1 MRKLIVGSQALAS
14 GVVTDHELR
23 RWHDRM
29 FRDIYIPKGYEPTL
43 LDRIDG
49 ASLRSGRNGVVAGVA
64 ASALHGAQWV
74 DDDIP
79 IELIWNN
86 TRPPPGI
93 IARDERLDGDEI
105 TTVSCIPVTTSARTA
120 YDLGRHL
127 SRGEAVARLDALMRA
142 RPFSTDDVLRL
153 ARRHRRARGLNQ
165 LRAVLPLVDGGAAS
179 PQETRLRLLFID
191 AGFPRPTTQIP
202 VVDER
207 GRLVRPV
214 DMGWEDLMVAAEYD
228 GEHHRT
234 NRKAYVKDMRA
245 LRKLEGL
252 GWIVI
257 RVIKED
263 RDEDIIDRAHRALIA
278 RGWDGQL
285 RPPFEPV
292 VAEVSTRKTS
302 R

>member
-1 MRKLIVGSQALAS
+1 MRKLIVGSEALAN
-14 GVVTDHELR
+14 GAVTEHDLR
-23 RWHDRM
+23 RWYDRM
-29 FRDIYIPKGYEPTL
+29 FRDIYWPKGYEPTL

-49 ASLRSGRNGVVAGVA
+49 AWLYSRRKGVVAGVA

-79 IELIWNN
+79 VELIWDN

-93 IARDERLDGDEI
+93 IARDERLDDDEI
-105 TTVSCIPVTTSARTA
+105 TTVSCISVTTPARTA

-127 SRGEAVARLDALMRA
+127 PRGEAVARLDALMRA
-142 RPFSTDDVLRL
+142 TKFSMDEVLLL
-153 ARRHRRARGLNQ
+153 AQRHRRTRGLKQ
-165 LRAVLPLVDGGAAS
+165 LRAILPLVDGGAGS

-202 VVDER
+202 VVDGR

-214 DMGWEDLMVAAEYD
+214 DMGWEDFMVAAEYD
-228 GEHHRT
+228 GEQHRT
-234 NRKAYVKDMRA
+234 NRKEYVKDMRA
-245 LRKLEGL
+245 LEKLQRL

-263 RDEDIIDRAHRALIA
+263 RDEDIIDRAYRALVS

-285 RPPFEPV
+285 NPPL
-292 VAEVSTRKTS
+292 SL
-302 R
+302 

>member
-1 MRKLIVGSQALAS
+1 MRKLIVGSQALAN
-14 GVVTDHELR
+14 GAVTEHDLR
-23 RWHDRM
+23 RWYDRM
-29 FRDIYIPKGYEPTL
+29 FRDIDWPKGSEPTL

-49 ASLRSGRNGVVAGVA
+49 AWLRSGRNGVVAGIA

-93 IARDERLDGDEI
+93 IARDERLDNDEI
-105 TTVSCIPVTTSARTA
+105 TTVSCFSVTTSARTA

-127 SRGEAVARLDALMRA
+127 PRSEAIARLDALMRA
-142 RPFSTDDVLRL
+142 TPFSIDEVLLL
-153 ARRHRRARGLNQ
+153 AQRHRRARGLKQ

-202 VVDER
+202 VVDGR
-207 GRLVRPV
+207 GRLVRPL
-214 DMGWEDLMVAAEYD
+214 DMGWEDFMVAAEYD
-228 GEHHRT
+228 GDQHRT
-234 NRKAYVKDMRA
+234 NRKEYVKDIRA
-245 LRKLEGL
+245 FPKLERL
-252 GWIVI
+252 GWSVI

-263 RDEDIIDRAHRALIA
+263 RDVDIIDRAYRALIA

-285 RPPFEPV
+285 RPP
-292 VAEVSTRKTS
+292 SS
-302 R
+302 L

>member
-1 MRKLIVGSQALAS
+1 MRKLIVGSQALAN
-14 GVVTDHELR
+14 GAVTEHDLR
-23 RWHDRM
+23 RWYYRM
-29 FRDIYIPKGYEPTL
+29 FRDIYWPKGCEPTL

-49 ASLRSGRNGVVAGVA
+49 AWLRSGRNGVVAGVA

-74 DDDIP
+74 DDDVP
-79 IELIWNN
+79 VELIWDN

-93 IARDERLDGDEI
+93 VARDERLDHDEI
-105 TTVSCIPVTTSARTA
+105 TTVSCISVTTSPRTA

-127 SRGEAVARLDALMRA
+127 RRSEAIARLDALMRA
-142 RPFSTDDVLRL
+142 TPFSIEEVLLL
-153 ARRHRRARGLNQ
+153 AQRHRRARGLKQ

-179 PQETRLRLLFID
+179 PRETRLRLLFID

-202 VVDER
+202 VVDGR

-214 DMGWEDLMVAAEYD
+214 DMGWEDFMVAAEYD
-228 GEHHRT
+228 GDQHRT

-245 LRKLEGL
+245 LATLQRL

-263 RDEDIIDRAHRALIA
+263 RDEDIIDRAYRALVS
-278 RGWDGQL
+278 RGWDGL
-285 RPPFEPV
+285 LHPP
-292 VAEVSTRKTS
+292 
-302 R
+302 

>member
-14 GVVTDHELR
+14 GAVTEHDLR
-23 RWHDRM
+23 RWYDRM
-29 FRDIYIPKGYEPTL
+29 FRDIYWPKGCEPTL

-49 ASLRSGRNGVVAGVA
+49 AWLRSGRKGVVAGVA

-74 DDDIP
+74 DDDVP
-79 IELIWNN
+79 VELIWDN

-93 IARDERLDGDEI
+93 IARDERLDNDEI
-105 TTVSCIPVTTSARTA
+105 TTVSCISVTTSARTA
-120 YDLGRHL
+120 YDLGRYL
-127 SRGEAVARLDALMRA
+127 PRGEAIARLDALMLA
-142 RPFSTDDVLRL
+142 TPFSTDEVLLL
-153 ARRHRRARGLNQ
+153 AQRHRRARGLKQ
-165 LRAVLPLVDGGAAS
+165 LRAALPLVDGGAAS

-191 AGFPRPTTQIP
+191 TGFPRPSTQIP
-202 VVDER
+202 VVDGR

-214 DMGWEDLMVAAEYD
+214 DMGWEDLLVAAEYD

-245 LRKLEGL
+245 LAMLERL

-263 RDEDIIDRAHRALIA
+263 RDEDIIDRAYRALVA
-278 RGWDGQL
+278 RGWHGRL
-285 RPPFEPV
+285 NPP
-292 VAEVSTRKTS
+292 
-302 R
+302 

>member
-1 MRKLIVGSQALAS
+1 MRKLIVGSQALAN
-14 GVVTDHELR
+14 GAVTEHDLR
-23 RWHDRM
+23 RWYDRM
-29 FRDIYIPKGYEPTL
+29 FRDIYWPKGCEPTL

-49 ASLRSGRNGVVAGVA
+49 AWLRSGRNGVVAGVA

-74 DDDIP
+74 DDDIAV
-79 IELIWNN
+79 ELIWDN

-93 IARDERLDGDEI
+93 VARDERLDHDEI
-105 TTVSCIPVTTSARTA
+105 TTVSCISVTTSARTA

-127 SRGEAVARLDALMRA
+127 PRSEAIARLDALMRA
-142 RPFSTDDVLRL
+142 TPFSIDEVLLL
-153 ARRHRRARGLNQ
+153 AQRHRRARGLKQ

-202 VVDER
+202 VVDGR

-214 DMGWEDLMVAAEYD
+214 DMGWEDFMVAAEYD
-228 GEHHRT
+228 GDQHRT
-234 NRKAYVKDMRA
+234 NRKAYVKDRRA
-245 LRKLEGL
+245 LATLQRL

-263 RDEDIIDRAHRALIA
+263 SDEDIIDRAYRALVS
-278 RGWDGQL
+278 RGWDGL
-285 RPPFEPV
+285 LHPP
-292 VAEVSTRKTS
+292 
-302 R
+302 

>member
-1 MRKLIVGSQALAS
+1 MRKLIVGSQALES
-14 GVVTDHELR
+14 GAVTDHDLR
-23 RWHDRM
+23 RWHERM
-29 FRDIYIPKGYEPTL
+29 FRDIYVPKGYEPTL

-49 ASLRSGRNGVVAGVA
+49 ASMRSGRNGVVAGVA

-93 IARDERLDGDEI
+93 IARDERLDNDEI
-105 TTVSCIPVTTSARTA
+105 TTVSCISVTTSARTA

-127 SRGEAVARLDALMRA
+127 PRSEAIARLDALMRA
-142 RPFSTDDVLRL
+142 TPFSTDGVLLL
-153 ARRHRRARGLNQ
+153 AQRHRRARGLKQ
-165 LRAVLPLVDGGAAS
+165 LRAVLPLVDSGAAS

-191 AGFPRPTTQIP
+191 TGFPRPTTQIP
-202 VVDER
+202 VVDGR
-207 GRLVRPV
+207 GRLVRPL
-214 DMGWEDLMVAAEYD
+214 DMGWEDFMVAAEYD
-228 GEHHRT
+228 GDHHRT

-245 LRKLEGL
+245 LEKVARL

-285 RPPFEPV
+285 CPPVEPV
-292 VAEVSTRKTS
+292 VTEVSTRETS

>member
-1 MRKLIVGSQALAS
+1 MRKLIVGSQALAN
-14 GVVTDHELR
+14 GAVTEHDLR
-23 RWHDRM
+23 RWYDRM
-29 FRDIYIPKGYEPTL
+29 FRDIYTPKGYEPL

-49 ASLRSGRNGVVAGVA
+49 AWLRSGRKGVVAGVA

-79 IELIWNN
+79 VELIWDN
-86 TRPPPGI
+86 TRPPLGI
-93 IARDERLDGDEI
+93 VARDERLDHDEI
-105 TTVSCIPVTTSARTA
+105 TTVSCISVTTSARTA

-127 SRGEAVARLDALMRA
+127 PRSEAIARLDALMRA
-142 RPFSTDDVLRL
+142 APFSVDEVLLL
-153 ARRHRRARGLNQ
+153 AQRHRRARGLKQ
-165 LRAVLPLVDGGAAS
+165 LRAALPLVDSGAAS

-191 AGFPRPTTQIP
+191 AEFPRPTTQIP
-202 VVDER
+202 VVDGR

-214 DMGWEDLMVAAEYD
+214 DMGWEDFMVAAEYD

-245 LRKLEGL
+245 LATLQRL

-263 RDEDIIDRAHRALIA
+263 CDEDIINRAYRALVS
-278 RGWDGQL
+278 RGWNGQL
-285 RPPFEPV
+285 HPP
-292 VAEVSTRKTS
+292 
-302 R
+302 

>member
-1 MRKLIVGSQALAS
+1 MRKVIVGSQALAS
-14 GVVTDHELR
+14 GVVTDNDLR

-29 FRDIYIPKGYEPTL
+29 FRDIYVPKGYEPTL

-49 ASLRSGRNGVVAGVA
+49 AWLRSGRKGVVAGVA

-93 IARDERLDGDEI
+93 IARDERLDADEI
-105 TTVSCIPVTTSARTA
+105 TTASCISVTTSARTA

-127 SRGEAVARLDALMRA
+127 PRNQAIARLDALMRA
-142 RPFSTDDVLRL
+142 APFSTDEVLML
-153 ARRHRRARGLNQ
+153 AQRHRRARGLKRLQ
-165 LRAVLPLVDGGAAS
+165 AALPLVDGGAAS

-202 VVDER
+202 VVDGR

-214 DMGWEDLMVAAEYD
+214 DMGWEDFMVAAEYD

-234 NRKAYVKDMRA
+234 NRRAYVKDMRA
-245 LRKLEGL
+245 LRKLESL
-252 GWIVI
+252 DWIVI

-263 RDEDIIDRAHRALIA
+263 RDEDIIGRAYRALVA

-285 RPPFEPV
+285 HPPL
-292 VAEVSTRKTS
+292 SL
-302 R
+302 